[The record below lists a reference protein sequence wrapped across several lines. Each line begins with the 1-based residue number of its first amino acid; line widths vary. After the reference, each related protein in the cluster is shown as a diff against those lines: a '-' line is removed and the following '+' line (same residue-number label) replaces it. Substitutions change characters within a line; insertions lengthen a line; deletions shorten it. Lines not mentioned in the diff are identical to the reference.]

1 MAIAIVA
8 VFTTTVVLTGSNPG
22 VSEADDH
29 STTNVVVKLQ
39 CQGKGPMSG
48 KAEFDIINPGQ
59 FGGQYLLWCDQDNR
73 TAHYSGMV
81 LEPIGGLFVVYT
93 LTVTGTATSDTKSGS
108 GALPVTDRLRS
119 GRNAVS
125 FVAVGGAPSPP
136 FQDPCDP
143 DCPNSDRNAKDNFA
157 EVDDRDILARLS
169 AIPIETWNYKSQD
182 PSVRHIGPM
191 AQDFYAAFG
200 VGEDDRH
207 INTVDASGVALAA
220 IQRLYQ
226 MVQEKDVQ
234 IAELEA
240 RLEVLEQASSV
251 NSSPAE
257 ASLFG
262 GLTIWLALGGLVLV
276 TPGLVLGYR
285 RIRR

>member
-1 MAIAIVA
+1 MKNLIIAVIMVGLLALVA
-8 VFTTTVVLTGSNPG
+8 TAAPAS
-22 VSEADDH
+22 A
-29 STTNVVVKLQ
+29 
-39 CQGKGPMSG
+39 QGK
-48 KAEFDIINPGQ
+48 
-59 FGGQYLLWCDQDNR
+59 
-73 TAHYSGMV
+73 
-81 LEPIGGLFVVYT
+81 
-93 LTVTGTATSDTKSGS
+93 
-108 GALPVTDRLRS
+108 
-119 GRNAVS
+119 
-125 FVAVGGAPSPP
+125 
-136 FQDPCDP
+136 P
-143 DCPNSDRNAKDNFA
+143 DCAGPPAGPPGGPPIEVPGCGDKNIVVDPGPGCGLECASDRNIKDNFA
-157 EVDDRDILARLS
+157 EVDPSDILARLS

-251 NSSPAE
+251 NSSPAG